1 MDIIEKYFP
10 GLTDRQRGQFDALG
24 SLYAGWNS
32 KINVISRKDME
43 HFYVRHVLHSLAI
56 ARVCPLEDG
65 ARVIDIGTGGG
76 FPGIPL
82 AIMFPGAQFTLTD
95 SIGKK
100 ILVVREVAKAL
111 GLENTEPLNARAE
124 NVPGR
129 FDYAVTRAV
138 ADTSLLV
145 GWVWDKLDPGQKG
158 GLANGMLCLKGG
170 DLTEELSRAGKR
182 HEIFDIP
189 ELFEDDFFETKKVV
203 WLPR

>member
-1 MDIIEKYFP
+1 MEVIEKYFP
-10 GLTDRQRGQFDALG
+10 DITARQKEQFGALG
-24 SLYAGWNS
+24 ELYADWNA

-56 ARVCPLEDG
+56 ARVCPFADG

-82 AIMFPGAQFTLTD
+82 AIMFPDTGFTLTD

-100 ILVVREVAKAL
+100 IFVVKEVAKAL
-111 GLENTEPLNARAE
+111 DLTNVEPVNARVE
-124 NVPGR
+124 SIPGK

-138 ADTSLLV
+138 AETSTLA
-145 GWVWDKLDPGQKG
+145 GWVWSKLTAGQKS
-158 GLANGMLCLKGG
+158 GLGNGLLCLKGG
-170 DLTEELSRAGKR
+170 DLTEELARVGKKY
-182 HEIFDIP
+182 EIFDIADF
-189 ELFEDDFFETKKVV
+189 FEDDFFDTKKVV